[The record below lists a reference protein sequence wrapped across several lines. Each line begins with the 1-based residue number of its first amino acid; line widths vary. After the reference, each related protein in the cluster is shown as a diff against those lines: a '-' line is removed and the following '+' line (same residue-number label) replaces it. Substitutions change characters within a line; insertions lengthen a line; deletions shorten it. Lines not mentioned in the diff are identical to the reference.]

1 MFIADSQ
8 MSSEENLVWKRVSR
22 SLRRISRFLVL
33 EFYHQGSNLKLCA
46 HVHNLSS
53 RQRNIVTIYKLISLH
68 KFLFKLRYCMLSI
81 NILHILVEIVYASSV
96 FSQEHYNY
104 CDQRTDKI
112 SSWLNQRKAQHKSVL
127 STAIDGSPTLTDLWA

>member
-8 MSSEENLVWKRVSR
+8 MSSEENLVWKRVSL

-81 NILHILVEIVYASSV
+81 NILHILVESVYASGV

-104 CDQRTDKI
+104 CDQRTD
-112 SSWLNQRKAQHKSVL
+112 QRKAQHKSVL
-127 STAIDGSPTLTDLWA
+127 SMAIDRSPPLTDLWA